1 MRISLSFVA
10 FFPKISSIALLNFN
24 FNSKPHNL
32 NENYGSF
39 SLAAWQKPAEKSV
52 CMPADHTPQKNT
64 GISSERLLK
73 DPSCKEREPTI
84 RDFVLCL
91 TKLKRIDLADEFEK
105 YFSPS
110 EDHKGN
116 PIYITADIDV

>member
-1 MRISLSFVA
+1 
-10 FFPKISSIALLNFN
+10 
-24 FNSKPHNL
+24 
-32 NENYGSF
+32 
-39 SLAAWQKPAEKSV
+39 
-52 CMPADHTPQKNT
+52 MPADHTPQKNT
-64 GISSERLLK
+64 GISSKRLPK

-105 YFSPS
+105 YFSTS

-116 PIYITADIDV
+116 PIYITADTNV